1 MKTAIGM
8 ERWALPCLPCE
19 PSFKPWSKPLQ
30 DHVHGP
36 PGGAASRVGQTQL
49 RGGSFYRRG
58 TGPPAAAGPA
68 QLGTSVSLPWGK
80 DSAVTRKKQKTNPSP
95 FSSLAVPGRGTRG
108 PAEWSD
114 LEEVGRASEVE
125 QQRWGRGSHAAIK
138 ERLPIKDPFSLSSG
152 ADTAPTSF
160 CIHKASLG
168 SAFKYC

>member
-1 MKTAIGM
+1 MTG
-8 ERWALPCLPCE
+8 RNF
-19 PSFKPWSKPLQ
+19 SS
-30 DHVHGP
+30 
-36 PGGAASRVGQTQL
+36 GGGG
-49 RGGSFYRRG
+49 GGSFYRRG
-58 TGPPAAAGPA
+58 TGPPAAAGPD

-80 DSAVTRKKQKTNPSP
+80 DSAVTPEKQKTNPSP

-114 LEEVGRASEVE
+114 LEKVGRVSEVE
-125 QQRWGRGSHAAIK
+125 QQHWGRGSHTAIK

>member
-1 MKTAIGM
+1 MAP
-8 ERWALPCLPCE
+8 R
-19 PSFKPWSKPLQ
+19 
-30 DHVHGP
+30 
-36 PGGAASRVGQTQL
+36 GGAASRVGQTQL

-58 TGPPAAAGPA
+58 TGPPAVAGPA

-95 FSSLAVPGRGTRG
+95 FSSLAVPGRGARG

-138 ERLPIKDPFSLSSG
+138 ERLPCSHPHVAS
-152 ADTAPTSF
+152 TP
-160 CIHKASLG
+160 SLG
-168 SAFKYC
+168 SA

>member
-1 MKTAIGM
+1 MDAEMGASPS
-8 ERWALPCLPCE
+8 ALGALIQALVQD
-19 PSFKPWSKPLQ
+19 PLGP
-30 DHVHGP
+30 HVHGP
-36 PGGAASRVGQTQL
+36 QGGEASRVGQTQL
-49 RGGSFYRRG
+49 RGSSYHQG
-58 TGPPAAAGPA
+58 TVAPAAAGPA
-68 QLGTSVSLPWGK
+68 QLGTSASLPWGK
-80 DSAVTRKKQKTNPSP
+80 DSAVTPEKQKTNPSP

-114 LEEVGRASEVE
+114 LEKVGRASEVE

>member
-1 MKTAIGM
+1 MDAETGASPS
-8 ERWALPCLPCE
+8 ALGALIQA
-19 PSFKPWSKPLQ
+19 LVQ
-30 DHVHGP
+30 DPPGPHVHGP
-36 PGGAASRVGQTQL
+36 QAGAASRVGQTQL
-49 RGGSFYRRG
+49 RGGSFYHRG

-68 QLGTSVSLPWGK
+68 QLGTSASLPWGK
-80 DSAVTRKKQKTNPSP
+80 DSAVTPEKQKTNPSP

-114 LEEVGRASEVE
+114 LEKVGRASEVE

-152 ADTAPTSF
+152 TDTAPTSF